1 MASAVR
7 INPAVCEALLA
18 ASQRHR
24 ASMIDF
30 ARRLIQT
37 PSLPGDERAI
47 AELMAQELRKLGYDD
62 VWIDQ
67 AGNVIGVL
75 RGRGTGP
82 SVQFN
87 AHLDHVDIGD
97 PALWPHPPY
106 AAVIEGDT
114 LFGRGASDV
123 KGAMAAQVYLAP
135 VLREAG
141 LQPDGDVYVVGVV
154 LEEVGGY
161 GSEYLAQTMPT
172 DVAVLAEATNNE
184 LRRGHRGRVFVKVS
198 FTGRS
203 AHASAPERAI
213 NPHYAIARFLLR
225 LESLPMR
232 SDETFGAS
240 TVAPTLIE
248 SDQRSGNVTP
258 ATLAVYL
265 DWRTIPSESVDSLQ
279 ATLRPLVAAVEREID
294 GIKGTIEIVGRE
306 VRTYTGLSA
315 TMPSTSGFETPANHP
330 VLLTAQAALASLLGR
345 PVPVSTW
352 TFATD
357 GGHLASHG
365 ITTIG
370 FAPGEERFAHT
381 IHDQISL
388 RKMTEALAGN
398 AALACALTAE
408 ARS

>member
-1 MASAVR
+1 MGTVHMERVQS
-7 INPAVCEALLA
+7 EAILA
-18 ASQRHR
+18 ASQRYR
-24 ASMIDF
+24 APMINF

-47 AELMAQELRKLGYDD
+47 AELMAQELRELAYDD
-62 VWIDQ
+62 VWIDR
-67 AGNVIGVL
+67 AGNVIGVV
-75 RGRGTGP
+75 RGRGAGS

-106 AAVIEGDT
+106 AGVIEGDT

-135 VLREAG
+135 VLRDAG

-154 LEEVGGY
+154 LEEVGGF
-161 GSEYLAQTMPT
+161 GSQFLAGTMPT
-172 DVAVLAEATNNE
+172 SAAVLAEATNNE

-198 FTGRS
+198 FTGVS

-213 NPHYAIARFLLR
+213 NPHYAVARFLLQ
-225 LESLPMR
+225 LERLPMR
-232 SDETFGAS
+232 ADTTFGTS

-248 SDQRSGNVTP
+248 TDQRSGNVTP
-258 ATLAVYL
+258 ATIAVFL
-265 DWRTIPSESVDSLQ
+265 DWRNVPSETVEQ
-279 ATLRPLVAAVEREID
+279 IVATLRPLVAEVEREIP
-294 GIKGTIEIVGRE
+294 GIQGAMEIVGRE
-306 VRTYTGLSA
+306 VRTYTGMTA
-315 TMPSTSGFETPANHP
+315 TMPATMGFETPADHP
-330 VLLTAQAALASLLGR
+330 VLLTAQATLESLVQR
-345 PVPVSTW
+345 HIPVSTW

-357 GGHLASHG
+357 GGHLAQHG

-388 RKMTEALAGN
+388 SKMTEALAGN
-398 AALACALTAE
+398 AALALALTAE